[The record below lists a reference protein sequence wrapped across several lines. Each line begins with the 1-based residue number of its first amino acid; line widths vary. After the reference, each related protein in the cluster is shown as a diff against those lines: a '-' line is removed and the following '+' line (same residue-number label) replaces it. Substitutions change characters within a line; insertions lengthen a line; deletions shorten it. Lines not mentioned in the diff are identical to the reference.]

1 MEAGSVE
8 CVKLLADEEEV
19 KWNEKNMVGNTPLL
33 TAMRENNTDLVKTLL
48 KIPSVDINV
57 KDRHGK
63 CLLKLAAEK
72 NNLQLVK
79 IFGQILP
86 VEESV
91 CYLPELFKEE
101 CEGFVVDIEKGPG
114 KKEIG
119 IKWTGGVD
127 NPPGNT
133 DGVTV
138 EEVCGQAADCG
149 IQKDYQIVAINGQSV
164 EDLHFGAVQD
174 LMNAA
179 DNILTL
185 EIKKGVPKSKS
196 PPWTEAQV
204 LAYFNRTRNLTSG
217 SPVMQQNISGSQN
230 KVQGGNIHNASVT
243 YNMNV
248 YKDSDQ

>member
-1 MEAGSVE
+1 M
-8 CVKLLADEEEV
+8 
-19 KWNEKNMVGNTPLL
+19 
-33 TAMRENNTDLVKTLL
+33 
-48 KIPSVDINV
+48 
-57 KDRHGK
+57 
-63 CLLKLAAEK
+63 LKLAAEK

-79 IFGQILP
+79 IFEQILP

-138 EEVCGQAADCG
+138 REVWGQAADCG
-149 IQKDYQIVAINGQSV
+149 VQKDDQIVSINGQSV
-164 EDLHFGAVQD
+164 EDLHFGEVQD
-174 LMNAA
+174 LMNAE

-204 LAYFNRTRNLTSG
+204 LAYFNRSRNLTSG

-248 YKDSDQ
+248 YKDSNQ